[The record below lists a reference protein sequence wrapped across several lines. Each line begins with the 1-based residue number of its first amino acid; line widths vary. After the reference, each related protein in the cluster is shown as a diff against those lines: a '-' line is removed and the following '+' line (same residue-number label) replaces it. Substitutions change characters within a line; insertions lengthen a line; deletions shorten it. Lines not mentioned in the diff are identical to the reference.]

1 MKQLLIVIALLFSCI
16 STSWGQDGFMVAGTV
31 MDESGEP
38 LIGVSVVNQADA
50 SQGTVTDLDGKFRLP
65 KLASKTTLL
74 FTYVGFKNEK
84 YVVTG
89 NKEQIK
95 IVMKADVSDLDEV
108 VVVGQANQRKVSVTG
123 AITVVKPEILDQPG
137 TSISNMLGGNVPGI
151 IAVTRSGEPG
161 DDFSEFWIRG
171 ISTFGAN
178 ASALVL
184 VDGVE
189 GNINDLDPSD
199 IESFSVLKD
208 ASATAVYGVRGA
220 NGVVV
225 ITTKGGKAGKLK
237 INFKTNLIMSE
248 SGRMPEYADAYS
260 YAQLANEA
268 RLSRGKDPI
277 YSDVAMELIRTGID
291 QDLYPNV
298 NWRDVILKDRVWQN
312 QHFLSVSGGGTAAR
326 YYMSLSIQNKDAV
339 FKQDRSANKY
349 DTNVSYHKYSFLANM
364 DVNLTKT
371 TNLGLKLNQVIVDQ
385 NAPGFGEN
393 NDALWQAQ
401 ANLTPLTTP
410 VRYSDGSLATYGAN
424 ADELSPYI
432 QLNYTGFKEKRRL
445 NTALLV
451 SLKQDLSFITSG
463 LSANGKFSYSS
474 ESHHDITRSKMPDLY
489 FADGRN
495 ADGSLN
501 LKRTREK
508 KDLSFGKSVF
518 NSRSYYW
525 ELTANYDRTFGD
537 HRVGGLVLFYL
548 QSNSDSSANDNLSAI
563 PKRYESL
570 SGRVTY
576 GYKDTYFAEFNIGYT
591 GSEQFPTGER
601 FGWFP
606 AVSGGWV
613 PTQYEFIREGLPF
626 INFLKFRASYG
637 QVGNDRIGG
646 KRFPYLTTIYSGMTG
661 TSWASGGVLGEDQ
674 IGTDGLTWETANKF
688 DVGLDAHLFH
698 DKVQLTVDYF
708 NDRRTGIFQQRATI
722 PTEVGLVNFPWANM
736 GSMRSHGF
744 DGNISFDHA
753 FNKDWRMTLR
763 ANFTYSRNKVTN
775 WEESGIRYPYQSRI
789 GIPNGVQRGLIALG
803 LFKDEADIE
812 SSPKQTFESV
822 VLPGDIKYKDVN
834 NDGVIN
840 DDDQVPLSYS
850 ATPELQYGFAAEIR
864 WKKFTLSALFE
875 GAGRSNYF
883 YGGTGFYPFA
893 WESRGNLLNI
903 VTEQSNRWTSREI
916 SGNASTENPNARFP
930 RLTYGENKNNN
941 RASTFWLADNHYLRF
956 KNLTARYSYAH
967 PWLSNVIGV
976 SGIDI
981 SFIVN
986 NICTWD
992 DIKLWDPGQASG
1004 NGTKYPIQRTYTL
1017 QLNFNF

>member
-1 MKQLLIVIALLFSCI
+1 MKQLLIVISLLFSCI
-16 STSWGQDGFMVAGTV
+16 SMSWGQNGFMVAGTV
-31 MDESGEP
+31 MDENGEP
-38 LIGVSVVNQADA
+38 LIGVSVVNQANT

-65 KLASKTTLL
+65 NLLNKTTLL

-225 ITTKGGKAGKLK
+225 ITTKSGKAGKLR

-248 SGRMPEYADAYS
+248 SARMPEYADAYS

-277 YSDVAMELIRTGID
+277 YSDVAMELIRTGMD

-298 NWRDVILKDRVWQN
+298 NWRDVILKDHVWQN
-312 QHFLSVSGGGTAAR
+312 QHFLSVAGGGTAAR

-339 FKQDRSANKY
+339 FKQDKSANKY

-371 TNLGLKLNQVIVDQ
+371 TNLGLKLNQVIVNQ
-385 NAPGFGEN
+385 NAPGFGDN

-401 ANLTPLTTP
+401 ANLTPFTTP
-410 VRYSDGSLATYGAN
+410 VKYSDGSLATYGAN
-424 ADELSPYI
+424 ADELSPYV
-432 QLNYTGFKEKRRL
+432 QLNYTGFKENRRL
-445 NTALLV
+445 NTGLLV
-451 SLKQDLSFITSG
+451 TLKQDLSFITKG
-463 LSANGKFSYSS
+463 LDIKGVFSYNG
-474 ESHHDITRSKMPDLY
+474 ESQHNITRTKMPDLY
-489 FADGRN
+489 YADGRN

-508 KDLSFGKSVF
+508 KDLSFGKDVYSA
-518 NSRSYYW
+518 RSYYW
-525 ELTANYDRTFGD
+525 ELTGNYNRTFGE
-537 HRVGGLVLFYL
+537 HRIGGLVLFYL
-548 QSNSDSSANDNLSAI
+548 QSNSNSDANDNLAAI
-563 PKRYESL
+563 PTRYESL

-576 GYKDTYFAEFNIGYT
+576 GFKDTYFAEFNIGYT

-613 PTQYEFIREGLPF
+613 PTQYDFLREKIPF
-626 INFLKFRASYG
+626 LNFLKIRASYG
-637 QVGNDRIGG
+637 LVGNDRIGG
-646 KRFPYLTTIYSGMTG
+646 KRFPYLTTIYSGMSG

-674 IGTDGLTWETANKF
+674 IGTDGLTWETAHKF
-688 DVGLDAHLFH
+688 DIGIDAHLFH
-698 DKVQLTVDYF
+698 EKVQFTVDYF
-708 NDRRTGIFQQRATI
+708 NDKRTGIFQQRATI

-763 ANFTYSRNKVTN
+763 SNFTYSRNKVTN

-812 SSPKQTFESV
+812 SSPKLTFESV
-822 VLPGDIKYKDVN
+822 VLPGDIKY
-834 NDGVIN
+834 
-840 DDDQVPLSYS
+840 
-850 ATPELQYGFAAEIR
+850 
-864 WKKFTLSALFE
+864 
-875 GAGRSNYF
+875 
-883 YGGTGFYPFA
+883 
-893 WESRGNLLNI
+893 
-903 VTEQSNRWTSREI
+903 
-916 SGNASTENPNARFP
+916 
-930 RLTYGENKNNN
+930 
-941 RASTFWLADNHYLRF
+941 
-956 KNLTARYSYAH
+956 
-967 PWLSNVIGV
+967 
-976 SGIDI
+976 
-981 SFIVN
+981 
-986 NICTWD
+986 
-992 DIKLWDPGQASG
+992 
-1004 NGTKYPIQRTYTL
+1004 
-1017 QLNFNF
+1017 

>member
-1 MKQLLIVIALLFSCI
+1 MKQLLIVISLLFSCI
-16 STSWGQDGFMVAGTV
+16 SMSWGQNGFMVAGTV
-31 MDESGEP
+31 MDENGEP
-38 LIGVSVVNQADA
+38 LIGVSVVNQANT

-65 KLASKTTLL
+65 NLLNKTTLL

-225 ITTKGGKAGKLK
+225 ITTKSGKAGKLR

-248 SGRMPEYADAYS
+248 SARMPEYADAYS

-277 YSDVAMELIRTGID
+277 YSDVAMELIRTGMD

-298 NWRDVILKDRVWQN
+298 NWRDVILKDHVWQN
-312 QHFLSVSGGGTAAR
+312 QHFLSVAGGGTAAR

-339 FKQDRSANKY
+339 FKQDKSANKY

-371 TNLGLKLNQVIVDQ
+371 TNLGLKLNQVIVNQ
-385 NAPGFGEN
+385 NAPGFGDN

-401 ANLTPLTTP
+401 ANLTPFTTP
-410 VRYSDGSLATYGAN
+410 VKYSDGSLATYGAN
-424 ADELSPYI
+424 ADELSPYV
-432 QLNYTGFKEKRRL
+432 QLNYTGFKENRRL
-445 NTALLV
+445 NTGLLV
-451 SLKQDLSFITSG
+451 TLKQDLSFITKG
-463 LSANGKFSYSS
+463 LDIKGVFSYNG
-474 ESHHDITRSKMPDLY
+474 ESQHNITRTKMPDLY
-489 FADGRN
+489 YADGRN

-508 KDLSFGKSVF
+508 KDLSFGKDVYSA
-518 NSRSYYW
+518 RSYYW
-525 ELTANYDRTFGD
+525 ELTGNYNRTFGE
-537 HRVGGLVLFYL
+537 HRIGGLVLFYL
-548 QSNSDSSANDNLSAI
+548 QSNSNSDANDNLAAI
-563 PKRYESL
+563 PTRYESL

-576 GYKDTYFAEFNIGYT
+576 GFKDTYFAEFNIGYT

-613 PTQYEFIREGLPF
+613 PTQYDFLREKIPF
-626 INFLKFRASYG
+626 LNFLKIRASYG
-637 QVGNDRIGG
+637 LVGNDRIGG
-646 KRFPYLTTIYSGMTG
+646 KRFPYLTTIYSGMSG

-674 IGTDGLTWETANKF
+674 IGTDGLTWETAHKF
-688 DVGLDAHLFH
+688 DIGIDAHLFH
-698 DKVQLTVDYF
+698 EKVQFTVDYF
-708 NDRRTGIFQQRATI
+708 NDKRTGIFQQRATI

-840 DDDQVPLSYS
+840 SNDMIPMGYS
-850 ATPELQYGFAAEIR
+850 TAWPEIYYGFNVGLEWRGIGFNAY
-864 WKKFTLSALFE
+864 FQ
-875 GAGRSNYF
+875 GVSNY
-883 YGGTGFYPFA
+883 TA
-893 WESRGNLLNI
+893 LLNSSI
-903 VTEQSNRWTSREI
+903 YRPLINNTSISQYAYDNRWTP
-916 SGNASTENPNARFP
+916 ENPSARFP
-930 RLTYGENKNNN
+930 RLTTEAVENNTQT
-941 RASTFWLADNHYLRF
+941 SSVWLQDRSFLKLRNCEVYY
-956 KNLTARYSYAH
+956 NLPSSWLDKIKMRTAKIYVRGTDLFSIDKVDITDPEAIGDVWPATRSIH
-967 PWLSNVIGV
+967 IGLSL
-976 SGIDI
+976 GI
-981 SFIVN
+981 
-986 NICTWD
+986 
-992 DIKLWDPGQASG
+992 
-1004 NGTKYPIQRTYTL
+1004 
-1017 QLNFNF
+1017 

>member
-1 MKQLLIVIALLFSCI
+1 MKQLLIVISLLFSCI
-16 STSWGQDGFMVAGTV
+16 SMSWGQNGFMVAGTV
-31 MDESGEP
+31 MDENGEP
-38 LIGVSVVNQADA
+38 LIGVSVVNQANT

-65 KLASKTTLL
+65 NLLNKTTLL

-89 NKEQIK
+89 NKELIK

-225 ITTKGGKAGKLK
+225 ITTKSGKAGKLR

-248 SGRMPEYADAYS
+248 SARMPEYADAYS

-277 YSDVAMELIRTGID
+277 YSDVAMELIRTGMD

-298 NWRDVILKDRVWQN
+298 NWRDVILKDHVWQN
-312 QHFLSVSGGGTAAR
+312 QHFLSVAGGGTAAR

-339 FKQDRSANKY
+339 FKQDKSANKY

-371 TNLGLKLNQVIVDQ
+371 TNLGLKLNQVIVNQ
-385 NAPGFGEN
+385 NAPGFGDN

-410 VRYSDGSLATYGAN
+410 VKYSDGSLATYGAN
-424 ADELSPYI
+424 ADELSPYV
-432 QLNYTGFKEKRRL
+432 QLNYTGFKENRRL
-445 NTALLV
+445 NTGLLV
-451 SLKQDLSFITSG
+451 TLKQDLSFITKG
-463 LSANGKFSYSS
+463 LDIKGVFSYNG
-474 ESHHDITRSKMPDLY
+474 ESQHNITRTKMPDLY
-489 FADGRN
+489 YADGRN

-508 KDLSFGKSVF
+508 KDLSFGKDVYSA
-518 NSRSYYW
+518 RSYYW
-525 ELTANYDRTFGD
+525 ELTGNYNRTFGE
-537 HRVGGLVLFYL
+537 HRIGGLVLFYL
-548 QSNSDSSANDNLSAI
+548 QSNSNSDANDNLAAI
-563 PKRYESL
+563 PTRYESL

-576 GYKDTYFAEFNIGYT
+576 GFKDTYFAEFNIGYT

-613 PTQYEFIREGLPF
+613 PTQYDFLREKIPF
-626 INFLKFRASYG
+626 LNFLKIRASYG
-637 QVGNDRIGG
+637 LVGNDRIGG
-646 KRFPYLTTIYSGMTG
+646 KRFPYLTTIYSGMSG

-674 IGTDGLTWETANKF
+674 IGTDGLTWETAHKF
-688 DVGLDAHLFH
+688 DIGIDAHLFH
-698 DKVQLTVDYF
+698 EKVQFTVDYF
-708 NDRRTGIFQQRATI
+708 NDKRTGIFQQRATI

-812 SSPKQTFESV
+812 SSP
-822 VLPGDIKYKDVN
+822 
-834 NDGVIN
+834 
-840 DDDQVPLSYS
+840 
-850 ATPELQYGFAAEIR
+850 
-864 WKKFTLSALFE
+864 
-875 GAGRSNYF
+875 
-883 YGGTGFYPFA
+883 TG
-893 WESRGNLLNI
+893 
-903 VTEQSNRWTSREI
+903 
-916 SGNASTENPNARFP
+916 
-930 RLTYGENKNNN
+930 
-941 RASTFWLADNHYLRF
+941 
-956 KNLTARYSYAH
+956 
-967 PWLSNVIGV
+967 
-976 SGIDI
+976 
-981 SFIVN
+981 
-986 NICTWD
+986 
-992 DIKLWDPGQASG
+992 
-1004 NGTKYPIQRTYTL
+1004 
-1017 QLNFNF
+1017 

>member
-1 MKQLLIVIALLFSCI
+1 MKQLLIVISLLFSCI
-16 STSWGQDGFMVAGTV
+16 SMSWGQNGFMVAGTV
-31 MDESGEP
+31 MDENGEP
-38 LIGVSVVNQADA
+38 LIGVSVVNQANT

-65 KLASKTTLL
+65 NLLNKTTLL

-225 ITTKGGKAGKLK
+225 ITTKSGKAGKLR

-248 SGRMPEYADAYS
+248 SARMPEYADAYS
-260 YAQLANEA
+260 YTQLANEA

-277 YSDVAMELIRTGID
+277 YSDVAMELIRTGMD

-298 NWRDVILKDRVWQN
+298 NWRDVILKDHVWQN
-312 QHFLSVSGGGTAAR
+312 QHFLSVAGGGTAAR

-339 FKQDRSANKY
+339 FKQDKSANKY

-371 TNLGLKLNQVIVDQ
+371 TNLGLKLNQVIVNQ
-385 NAPGFGEN
+385 NAPGFGDN

-410 VRYSDGSLATYGAN
+410 VKYSDGSLATYGAN
-424 ADELSPYI
+424 ADELSPYV
-432 QLNYTGFKEKRRL
+432 QLNYTGFKENRRL
-445 NTALLV
+445 NTGLLV
-451 SLKQDLSFITSG
+451 TLKQDLSFITKG
-463 LSANGKFSYSS
+463 LDIKGVFSYNG
-474 ESHHDITRSKMPDLY
+474 ESQHNITRTKMPDLY
-489 FADGRN
+489 YADGRN

-508 KDLSFGKSVF
+508 KDLSFGKDVYSA
-518 NSRSYYW
+518 RSYYW
-525 ELTANYDRTFGD
+525 ELTGNYNRTFGE
-537 HRVGGLVLFYL
+537 HRIGGLVLFYL
-548 QSNSDSSANDNLSAI
+548 QSNSNSDANDNLAAI
-563 PKRYESL
+563 PTRYESL

-576 GYKDTYFAEFNIGYT
+576 GFKDTYFAEFNIGYT

-613 PTQYEFIREGLPF
+613 PTQYDFLREKIPF
-626 INFLKFRASYG
+626 LNFLKIRASYG
-637 QVGNDRIGG
+637 LVGNDRIGG
-646 KRFPYLTTIYSGMTG
+646 KRFPYLTTIYSGMSG

-674 IGTDGLTWETANKF
+674 IGTDGLTWETAHKF
-688 DVGLDAHLFH
+688 DIGIDAHLFH
-698 DKVQLTVDYF
+698 EKVQFTVDYF
-708 NDRRTGIFQQRATI
+708 NDKRTGIFQQRATI

-812 SSPKQTFESV
+812 S
-822 VLPGDIKYKDVN
+822 
-834 NDGVIN
+834 
-840 DDDQVPLSYS
+840 LS
-850 ATPELQYGFAAEIR
+850 LIH
-864 WKKFTLSALFE
+864 
-875 GAGRSNYF
+875 
-883 YGGTGFYPFA
+883 
-893 WESRGNLLNI
+893 
-903 VTEQSNRWTSREI
+903 I
-916 SGNASTENPNARFP
+916 SEPTR
-930 RLTYGENKNNN
+930 
-941 RASTFWLADNHYLRF
+941 H
-956 KNLTARYSYAH
+956 
-967 PWLSNVIGV
+967 
-976 SGIDI
+976 
-981 SFIVN
+981 
-986 NICTWD
+986 
-992 DIKLWDPGQASG
+992 
-1004 NGTKYPIQRTYTL
+1004 
-1017 QLNFNF
+1017 

>member
-1 MKQLLIVIALLFSCI
+1 MKQLLIVISLLFSCI
-16 STSWGQDGFMVAGTV
+16 SMSWGQNGFMVAGTV
-31 MDESGEP
+31 MDENGEP
-38 LIGVSVVNQADA
+38 LIGVSVVNQANT

-65 KLASKTTLL
+65 NLLNKTTLL

-137 TSISNMLGGNVPGI
+137 TSISNMLCGNVPGI

-225 ITTKGGKAGKLK
+225 ITTKSGKAGKLR

-248 SGRMPEYADAYS
+248 SARMPEYADAYS

-277 YSDVAMELIRTGID
+277 YSDVAMELIRTGMD

-298 NWRDVILKDRVWQN
+298 NWRDVILKDHVWQN
-312 QHFLSVSGGGTAAR
+312 QHFLSVAGGGTAAR

-339 FKQDRSANKY
+339 FKQDKSANKY

-371 TNLGLKLNQVIVDQ
+371 TNLGLKLNQVIVNQ
-385 NAPGFGEN
+385 NAPGFGDN

-410 VRYSDGSLATYGAN
+410 VKYSDGSLATYGAN
-424 ADELSPYI
+424 ADELSPYV
-432 QLNYTGFKEKRRL
+432 QLNYTGFKENRRL
-445 NTALLV
+445 NTGLLV
-451 SLKQDLSFITSG
+451 TLKQDLSFITKG
-463 LSANGKFSYSS
+463 LDIKGVFSYNG
-474 ESHHDITRSKMPDLY
+474 ESQHNITRTKMPDLY
-489 FADGRN
+489 YADGRN

-508 KDLSFGKSVF
+508 KDLSFGKDVYSA
-518 NSRSYYW
+518 RSYYW
-525 ELTANYDRTFGD
+525 ELTGNYNRTFGE
-537 HRVGGLVLFYL
+537 HRIGGLVLFYL
-548 QSNSDSSANDNLSAI
+548 QSNSNSDANDNLAAI
-563 PKRYESL
+563 PTRYESL

-576 GYKDTYFAEFNIGYT
+576 GFKDTYFAEFNIGYT

-613 PTQYEFIREGLPF
+613 PTQYDFLREKIPF
-626 INFLKFRASYG
+626 LNFLKIRASYG
-637 QVGNDRIGG
+637 LVGNDRIGG
-646 KRFPYLTTIYSGMTG
+646 KRFPYLTTIYSGMSG

-674 IGTDGLTWETANKF
+674 IGTDGLTWETAHKF
-688 DVGLDAHLFH
+688 DIGIDAHLFH
-698 DKVQLTVDYF
+698 EKVQFTVDYF
-708 NDRRTGIFQQRATI
+708 NDKRTGIFQQRATI

-812 SSPKQTFESV
+812 SSPKQTFES
-822 VLPGDIKYKDVN
+822 
-834 NDGVIN
+834 
-840 DDDQVPLSYS
+840 SS
-850 ATPELQYGFAAEIR
+850 
-864 WKKFTLSALFE
+864 
-875 GAGRSNYF
+875 
-883 YGGTGFYPFA
+883 TG
-893 WESRGNLLNI
+893 
-903 VTEQSNRWTSREI
+903 
-916 SGNASTENPNARFP
+916 
-930 RLTYGENKNNN
+930 
-941 RASTFWLADNHYLRF
+941 
-956 KNLTARYSYAH
+956 
-967 PWLSNVIGV
+967 
-976 SGIDI
+976 
-981 SFIVN
+981 
-986 NICTWD
+986 
-992 DIKLWDPGQASG
+992 
-1004 NGTKYPIQRTYTL
+1004 
-1017 QLNFNF
+1017 

>member
-1 MKQLLIVIALLFSCI
+1 MKQLLIVISLLFSCI
-16 STSWGQDGFMVAGTV
+16 SMSWGQNGFMVAGTV
-31 MDESGEP
+31 MDENGEP
-38 LIGVSVVNQADA
+38 LIGVSVVNQANT

-65 KLASKTTLL
+65 NLLNKTTLL

-225 ITTKGGKAGKLK
+225 ITTKSGKAGKLR

-248 SGRMPEYADAYS
+248 SARMPEYADAYS

-277 YSDVAMELIRTGID
+277 YSDVAMELIRTGMD

-298 NWRDVILKDRVWQN
+298 NWRDVILKDHVWQN
-312 QHFLSVSGGGTAAR
+312 QHFLSVAGGGTAAR

-339 FKQDRSANKY
+339 FKQDKSANKY

-371 TNLGLKLNQVIVDQ
+371 TNLGLKLNQVIVNQ
-385 NAPGFGEN
+385 NAPGFGDN

-410 VRYSDGSLATYGAN
+410 VKYSDGSLATYGAN
-424 ADELSPYI
+424 ADELSPYV
-432 QLNYTGFKEKRRL
+432 QLNYTGFKENRRL
-445 NTALLV
+445 NTGLLV
-451 SLKQDLSFITSG
+451 TLKQDLSFITKG
-463 LSANGKFSYSS
+463 LDIKGVFSYNG
-474 ESHHDITRSKMPDLY
+474 ESQHNITRTKMPDLY
-489 FADGRN
+489 YADGRN

-508 KDLSFGKSVF
+508 KDLSFGKDVYSA
-518 NSRSYYW
+518 RSYYW
-525 ELTANYDRTFGD
+525 ELTGNYNRTFGE
-537 HRVGGLVLFYL
+537 HRIGGLVLFYL
-548 QSNSDSSANDNLSAI
+548 QSNSNSDANDNLAAI
-563 PKRYESL
+563 PTRYESL

-576 GYKDTYFAEFNIGYT
+576 GFKDTYFAEFNIGYT

-613 PTQYEFIREGLPF
+613 PTQYDFLREKIPF
-626 INFLKFRASYG
+626 LNFLKIRASYG
-637 QVGNDRIGG
+637 LVGNDRIGG
-646 KRFPYLTTIYSGMTG
+646 KRFPYLTTIYSGMSG

-674 IGTDGLTWETANKF
+674 IGTDGLTWETAHKF
-688 DVGLDAHLFH
+688 DIGIDAHLFH
-698 DKVQLTVDYF
+698 EKVQFTVDYF
-708 NDRRTGIFQQRATI
+708 NDKRTGIFQQRATI

-812 SSPKQTFESV
+812 SSPKQTFEDRKSV
-822 VLPGDIKYKDVN
+822 V
-834 NDGVIN
+834 
-840 DDDQVPLSYS
+840 
-850 ATPELQYGFAAEIR
+850 
-864 WKKFTLSALFE
+864 
-875 GAGRSNYF
+875 
-883 YGGTGFYPFA
+883 
-893 WESRGNLLNI
+893 
-903 VTEQSNRWTSREI
+903 
-916 SGNASTENPNARFP
+916 
-930 RLTYGENKNNN
+930 
-941 RASTFWLADNHYLRF
+941 
-956 KNLTARYSYAH
+956 
-967 PWLSNVIGV
+967 
-976 SGIDI
+976 
-981 SFIVN
+981 
-986 NICTWD
+986 
-992 DIKLWDPGQASG
+992 
-1004 NGTKYPIQRTYTL
+1004 
-1017 QLNFNF
+1017 